1 MIVTVLLT
9 SYIVCFWLIIHQ
21 TRVSH
26 DLIITDNSDLLIYT
40 ACWYCVHASC
50 HETAKGLAISSSP
63 TNSRDPNQ
71 ISQNVVSDQET
82 LKYML
87 HVRSL
92 SSIILIRKCHNHRI
106 LAFHLTANPYL
117 YIFWDVWLLYESFST
132 YAYEQR
138 CQWGVCVDAHACV
151 FLNFLHG
158 SNTQNS
164 HARLKCDL
172 RHALIMEETHL
183 FEFNIHLY
191 LKLSTKC
198 SNIKSTS
205 MKISDLSVNS
215 QKTLKWLFTVDC
227 Q

>member
-1 MIVTVLLT
+1 M
-9 SYIVCFWLIIHQ
+9 F
-21 TRVSH
+21 
-26 DLIITDNSDLLIYT
+26 
-40 ACWYCVHASC
+40 
-50 HETAKGLAISSSP
+50 
-63 TNSRDPNQ
+63 
-71 ISQNVVSDQET
+71 DQET
-82 LKYML
+82 LEYML

-92 SSIILIRKCHNHRI
+92 SSIILIMKCHNHRI
-106 LAFHLTANPYL
+106 IAFHLTANPYL

-138 CQWGVCVDAHACV
+138 WQWSVCVDAQAWV
-151 FLNFLHG
+151 FLNFLHA
-158 SNTQNS
+158 SNTPNP
-164 HARLKCDL
+164 HARLKYDL
-172 RHALIMEETHL
+172 QHALIMEETHL
-183 FEFNIHLY
+183 FDFNIHLY

>member
-1 MIVTVLLT
+1 M
-9 SYIVCFWLIIHQ
+9 
-21 TRVSH
+21 
-26 DLIITDNSDLLIYT
+26 
-40 ACWYCVHASC
+40 
-50 HETAKGLAISSSP
+50 
-63 TNSRDPNQ
+63 
-71 ISQNVVSDQET
+71 SDQET
-82 LKYML
+82 SEYML

-92 SSIILIRKCHNHRI
+92 SSIILIRKSHSHRI
-106 LAFHLTANPYL
+106 IAFHLTANPYW

-138 CQWGVCVDAHACV
+138 RQWSVCVDAQACV
-151 FLNFLHG
+151 FLNFLHA
-158 SNTQNS
+158 SNTQKS
-164 HARLKCDL
+164 HARLKYDL
-172 RHALIMEETHL
+172 QHALIMEETHL
-183 FEFNIHLY
+183 FDFNIHLY